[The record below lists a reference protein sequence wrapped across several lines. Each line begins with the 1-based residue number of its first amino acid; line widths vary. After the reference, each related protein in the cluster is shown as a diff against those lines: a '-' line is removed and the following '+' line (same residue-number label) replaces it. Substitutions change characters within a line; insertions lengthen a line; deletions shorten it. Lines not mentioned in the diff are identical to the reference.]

1 MKDQEQTVELQE
13 VQVTAKKPVA
23 KPETDSEYAKWE
35 KVDNSVSYVRDG
47 KKMYSTA
54 DKLKD
59 EFKDEYEKVPDEK
72 VRENILREKYQLKRH
87 GTQQVANKA
96 QMEVLKEKAKGSIG
110 IANHTP
116 RTRAWGE

>member
-23 KPETDSEYAKWE
+23 KPAADSEAKWE
-35 KVDNSVSYVRDG
+35 KVENSVSYVRDG

-87 GTQQVANKA
+87 GTQQVTNKA
-96 QMEVLKEKAKGSIG
+96 QMDVLKEKAKGGID

-116 RTRAWGE
+116 RKSAWE